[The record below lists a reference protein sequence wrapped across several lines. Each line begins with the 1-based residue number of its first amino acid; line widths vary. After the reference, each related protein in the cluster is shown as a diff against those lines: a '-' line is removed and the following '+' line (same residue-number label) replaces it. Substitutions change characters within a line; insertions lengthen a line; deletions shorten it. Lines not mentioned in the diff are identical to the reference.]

1 MGDRVEGDLI
11 VAGRRAGQ
19 QPDPVGRGQVARLLT
34 IGGDPCTAGEQR
46 ERRVDL
52 AMGEEA
58 RISVP
63 ERDDL
68 HHRND
73 ISPLIPKR
81 RAQCGRELRRPEL
94 ADRARVG
101 KLSDMVIALGAFKGS
116 TEITPAGSASGFHE
130 FTETFASGTL
140 DEKYELDSDGKIVRF
155 HIGPKPTP

>member
-1 MGDRVEGDLI
+1 LFAFSHHANRYESVADDVTKAI
-11 VAGRRAGQ
+11 VNN
-19 QPDPVGRGQVARLLT
+19 DMTPV
-34 IGGDPCTAGEQR
+34 
-46 ERRVDL
+46 
-52 AMGEEA
+52 
-58 RISVP
+58 
-63 ERDDL
+63 
-68 HHRND
+68 
-73 ISPLIPKR
+73 
-81 RAQCGRELRRPEL
+81 AQDFNAIRRPEL

>member
-1 MGDRVEGDLI
+1 MNPPATPEIKNVTPI
-11 VAGRRAGQ
+11 AVAAK
-19 QPDPVGRGQVARLLT
+19 PPLPAPRLL
-34 IGGDPCTAGEQR
+34 IAGAVGAILLLGIALFAFSHHANRYESVADDVTKAIVNNDMTPVAQDFNAI
-46 ERRVDL
+46 RR
-52 AMGEEA
+52 
-58 RISVP
+58 S
-63 ERDDL
+63 
-68 HHRND
+68 
-73 ISPLIPKR
+73 
-81 RAQCGRELRRPEL
+81 EL